1 MSTNEIIEM
10 IDSQYFEILSFLT
23 QIIQGDNQMFIHFCN
38 FKRFYFMETNEFID
52 ALMIKGQNVLNES
65 SVNISSTYLSKVLQE
80 AVQISSVKNS
90 EYLNRLDSRL
100 LNPQHG
106 NLGWETFTIEY
117 KIDDLPMS
125 YLFEGKQ
132 QLKYL
137 KIFHF
142 YGNYET

>member
-1 MSTNEIIEM
+1 MKWVNQFNVKYSTIVFSNYNGLASMSTNEIIEM

-80 AVQISSVKNS
+80 AVQISSVKIQS
-90 EYLNRLDSRL
+90 
-100 LNPQHG
+100 
-106 NLGWETFTIEY
+106 I
-117 KIDDLPMS
+117 
-125 YLFEGKQ
+125 
-132 QLKYL
+132 
-137 KIFHF
+137 
-142 YGNYET
+142 